1 MAVMDQPSADKIH
14 YIRIPKAQ
22 GARAEMV
29 RMVYV
34 LAGKPY
40 VDVHWTRDQFVQAVT
55 GKNPFK
61 QFPFVE
67 TAQGKQIFQS
77 LAIMHHAAHGTST
90 WPSDPDRLTDA
101 LAVAV
106 GGYDLYQAFA
116 GFSADDLVAKKKF
129 EEKRAPQYMGGLA
142 EIYAARPFAAGTSPT
157 FADCIAHEAVAW
169 CARRNDTSRA
179 LFEASPA
186 LVGFVDRFRGIPA
199 IRDFM
204 ARQAAA
210 RERDDSL

>member
-1 MAVMDQPSADKIH
+1 MDQTSADKIH
-14 YIRIPKAQ
+14 YVRISKAQ

-29 RMVYV
+29 RMLYV

-40 VDVHWTRDQFVQAVT
+40 VDVLWGRGESAQAVA
-55 GKNPFK
+55 GNNPFK

-67 TAQGKQIFQS
+67 TSSGKRIYQS
-77 LAIMHHAAHGTST
+77 LAIMHHAGHGTSA

-101 LAVAV
+101 LAVAI

-116 GFSADDLVAKKKF
+116 GFTADDLVAKKKF
-129 EEKRAPQYMGGLA
+129 EEKRVPQYMGGLA
-142 EIYAARPFAAGTSPT
+142 EIYAARPFAAGETPT

-169 CARRNDTSRA
+169 CVRRNEASRA
-179 LFEASPA
+179 LFEATPP
-186 LVGFVDRFRGIPA
+186 LVAFVDRFRAIPA

-210 RERDDSL
+210 RERDDTV